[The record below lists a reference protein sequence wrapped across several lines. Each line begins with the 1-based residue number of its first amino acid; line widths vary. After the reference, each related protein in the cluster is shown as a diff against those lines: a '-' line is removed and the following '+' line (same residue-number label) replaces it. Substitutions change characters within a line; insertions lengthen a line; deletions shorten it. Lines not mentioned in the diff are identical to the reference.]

1 MGEDLSL
8 DNVITGDE
16 AAALFNL
23 ESPENSEEKDSEI
36 KENDSEENNKN
47 DTEDV
52 DVNNLFTENPESV
65 GNNKEIK
72 GKEDTSDAEE
82 TSPNFYSSIAKAFAE
97 DGVFQDLNDEA
108 ISKIKDADSFKNL
121 IEQKIQSELDSR
133 QKRID
138 DALNYGIEL
147 SEIQKYERNLNILNN
162 ISEDSLS
169 EEGEQAE
176 ILRKNLIY
184 EDYIQRGFSKERA
197 SKAVERAIADGTDI
211 EDAKEALQSCKDQ
224 VNKSY
229 EAALS
234 SAKKEK
240 ETQEKAIKEQT
251 ESLKNSILS
260 EKKAFG
266 EIELDK
272 DTRKK
277 VFDAIAKPIY
287 VDPDTGAKLT
297 AIQKYEREN
306 HNDFIKY
313 LGMTYVLT
321 DVFKSFGK
329 LMQGSIKKGI
339 NKGIKELENTL
350 NGTARTSDGNL
361 RFVSG
366 TPDPNTSYRK
376 FTLDI

>member
-1 MGEDLSL
+1 MGEDFSL

-23 ESPENSEEKDSEI
+23 ESPGNNEEKDSEV

-52 DVNNLFTENPESV
+52 NVNNLFTDNPESV
-65 GNNKEIK
+65 GNKEIK

-97 DGVFQDLNDEA
+97 DGVFQDLNDET
-108 ISKIKDADSFKNL
+108 ISKIKDADSFKEL
-121 IEQKIQSELDSR
+121 IEQKIQSELDNR

-138 DALNYGIEL
+138 NALNYGIEL
-147 SEIQKYERNLNILNN
+147 SEIQKYEKNLNILNN

-176 ILRKNLIY
+176 LLRKNLIY

-197 SKAVERAIADGTDI
+197 TKAVERAIADGTDI

-240 ETQEKAIKEQT
+240 EAQEKAIKEQA

-260 EKKAFG
+260 EKKVFG
-266 EIELDK
+266 EVELDK

-277 VFDAIAKPIY
+277 VFDAITKPIY

-297 AIQKYEREN
+297 AIQKYGRDN
-306 HNDFIKY
+306 PNDFIKY

-321 DVFKSFGK
+321 DGFKSFGK

-350 NGTARTSDGNL
+350 NGTARASDGNL

-366 TPDPNTSYRK
+366 TSDPNTSYRK